1 VPTEH
6 QQPDHSGHSDGQDWA
21 RRLREV
27 PDLLVA
33 AELSLRPLAKGDVP
47 VTDADARR
55 IVGDACDMLHVAS
68 ARVLDLMRR
77 MPEWAPLE
85 PAPGA
90 DGGHRQPPQA
100 PSSARV
106 R

>member
-1 VPTEH
+1 MLAG
-6 QQPDHSGHSDGQDWA
+6 QQHSDRSGHSDSSDWA
-21 RRLREV
+21 QRLREV

-77 MPEWAPLE
+77 VPDWAPPE
-85 PAPGA
+85 PAPSAGGGQRDPPPSTRGA
-90 DGGHRQPPQA
+90 
-100 PSSARV
+100 
-106 R
+106 